1 MFGDDMNMD
10 YMWGNGALSQPFWR
24 GRIQED
30 VLERNNAYLYEMY
43 PQEAKIIRRFVEEAL
58 DMEDYRGSFI
68 YDEYPDKF
76 LFLRMVRKIADR
88 YTNEFGKREEGPEMA
103 KNWIVEIVQVI
114 LANEIYRRR
123 NRRQYW

>member
-1 MFGDDMNMD
+1 MFGDDMNME
-10 YMWGNGALSQPFWR
+10 YMWGGRLNQPFWP

-30 VLERNNAYLYEMY
+30 VLERNSAYLYEMY
-43 PQEAKIIRRFVEEAL
+43 PQEAKIIRRFVDEAL

-88 YTNEFGKREEGPEMA
+88 YTNEFGKKEEGTDLA
-103 KNWIVEIVQVI
+103 KNWVMEIVQVV

-123 NRRQYW
+123 NRRHYW